1 MDISPRLDAGLLG
14 RKPIPAAQPAKAS
27 GPLVGRLLRAA
38 FALLVVGTTAYFIHD
53 RFFVTASEVAVMAG
67 RSVVLRAPID
77 GQVAMPPWNH
87 GQHFILDSPI
97 GSILNERADNQRLSA
112 DSDEGGHQFQSHR
125 GHHSDL
131 MAARPDHPRRS
142 ILLMSWSG
150 DRGQAEARS
159 LRRLSPLSSMR
170 WAAWTTRS
178 RTASARVGSPTIS
191 YQRPIGTWLVIISE
205 PVL

>member
-1 MDISPRLDAGLLG
+1 MIALCTLLSGGEDCSDMALFGEIKAPYLRQFLRLRHGTPSHDTFS
-14 RKPIPAAQPAKAS
+14 R
-27 GPLVGRLLRAA
+27 VFRLL
-38 FALLVVGTTAYFIHD
+38 
-53 RFFVTASEVAVMAG
+53 
-67 RSVVLRAPID
+67 
-77 GQVAMPPWNH
+77 
-87 GQHFILDSPI
+87 
-97 GSILNERADNQRLSA
+97 A
-112 DSDEGGHQFQSHR
+112 DSDEGGHPFQSHR
-125 GHHSDL
+125 GHHSNL

-150 DRGQAEARS
+150 NQGQAEARS

-191 YQRPIGTWLVIISE
+191 YQRPIGTWLVMISE